1 MQSYTMA
8 GGRKN
13 RRGWIF
19 LAVIA
24 VLLIAAVILYTQGFF
39 RSVVRRVGAV
49 KLRCV
54 STQDIQPFGA
64 DVLYY
69 DGDSLFCMT
78 SAGVERWSY
87 RVGSGASYNASD
99 GVVVIWRGT
108 QLSILN
114 RNGRSTYDNNIGEEI
129 QFARAGSKYIAVVH
143 GNSMTGDDRT
153 AITFYNTSGDQLDM
167 ESTAYQDMLVLDAGF
182 FSNGDYAWTTA
193 MDMYGTVPST
203 TMNTYQVSSMNTGT
217 ADLGETLTY
226 RIIYAG
232 GMLNVVGTRKLRV
245 FDYHGTENTA
255 ASVLVYGWKLI
266 DDATVDGKAM
276 LLFAPT
282 RQTNDIMSITE
293 LRCLLGRTD
302 KRMTLPDECVGA
314 GIYGRNIYAFSAEFL
329 YKADIN
335 ATRFSAVSMPITGP
349 ATEYIGMLSDGTALV
364 AAGLDVYAVTVP

>member
-1 MQSYTMA
+1 MQSYSL
-8 GGRKN
+8 GGNRK
-13 RRGWIF
+13 RKRGWIF

-24 VLLIAAVILYTQGFF
+24 VLLIAAVVLYTQGFF
-39 RSVVRRVGAV
+39 RSVVHRVGAV

-69 DGDSLFCMT
+69 DGDSLFCIT
-78 SAGVERWSY
+78 SAGVERWNY
-87 RVGSGASYNASD
+87 RIGSGASYHAAD
-99 GVVVIWRGT
+99 GVIVIWRGT

-143 GNSMTGDDRT
+143 GNNASGDDRT
-153 AITFYNTSGDQLDM
+153 AITFYNTSGEKLDM

-182 FSNGDYAWTTA
+182 FANGDYVWTTA
-193 MDMYGTVPST
+193 MDLYGTVPST

-217 ADLGETLTY
+217 ADLGDTLTY
-226 RIIYAG
+226 KIIYAG
-232 GMLNVVGTRKLRV
+232 GMLNVIGTRRLRV
-245 FDYHGTENTA
+245 FDYHGTETPS

-266 DDATVDGKAM
+266 DDASVDSKAM

-282 RQTNDIMSITE
+282 SQTNDIMNITE
-293 LRCLLGRTD
+293 LRCILGKID
-302 KRMTLPDECVGA
+302 KRLTLPDECVGA
-314 GIYGRNIYAFSAEFL
+314 GIFGRNIYAFSSQFL

-335 ATRFSAVSMPITGP
+335 STRFSAVSMPITGE
-349 ATEYIGMLSDGTALV
+349 ATEYLGMLSDGTALV
-364 AAGLDVYAVTVP
+364 ATGLDVYAVTVP